1 MSGYARTTRECPI
14 DQVQPGLYKIVQEY
28 FQKHQLGD
36 PVTETR
42 LCCETV
48 SEKKEPAGL
57 GVLLAPL
64 LNEGSDTT
72 IHLAMLLT
80 ADWLIWARSGDRS
93 EIIVTGARLK
103 FIQVKAF
110 VSRRTKYM
118 ELEVTGYINDT
129 KESVRGNL
137 QLGSDLAAQKF
148 CDEVGQA
155 VRKAHPPT
163 KRRFFG
169 LLGG

>member
-36 PVTETR
+36 PIAETR

-64 LNEGSDTT
+64 LYEGSDTT

-137 QLGSDLAAQKF
+137 QLGPDLAAQKF

-155 VRKAHPPT
+155 VKKAHPPT

>member
-1 MSGYARTTRECPI
+1 MSGYICSTRECSVNQI
-14 DQVQPGLYKIVQEY
+14 DPKLYKIVQEY

-36 PVTETR
+36 PVTETH

-48 SEKKEPAGL
+48 AEKKEPAGL
-57 GVLLAPL
+57 GVLLDPL
-64 LNEGSDTT
+64 LNEGSDSNF
-72 IHLAMLLT
+72 HLAMLLT

-103 FIQVKAF
+103 LIQVKAF
-110 VSRRTKYM
+110 VSGRTKYM
-118 ELEVTGYINDT
+118 ELEVTGFINDT
-129 KESVRGNL
+129 KQSVRGNL
-137 QLGSDLAAQKF
+137 RLGSDLAAQKF

-155 VRKAHPPT
+155 IKNAHPPT